1 MLKPLSLSTISLI
14 RPAALAI
21 TLSFFCSAGSQAEP
35 WFLHHFGELRA
46 YHGDWLA
53 VCEDSGRG
61 NYRTVQIVLRPGATG
76 TFFSQSH
83 LVLKRLSNGD
93 YSIDVY
99 DEGMPS
105 QEIGPIVF
113 TFDRTKIELKPTQWR
128 SGTATSKNHAE
139 TLTITDPVL
148 SRDFFSRIKAGRWL
162 TVSYKGGD
170 ATFSLRGATGSLSAI
185 ETHRRNRKQ

>member
-1 MLKPLSLSTISLI
+1 MLKPLSLSTISFI
-14 RPAALAI
+14 RPAALAF
-21 TLSFFCSAGSQAEP
+21 TLSFLCSTGSQAEP

-61 NYRTVQIVLRPGATG
+61 KYRTVQIVLRPGTTETRCG
-76 TFFSQSH
+76 QSH
-83 LVLKRLSNGD
+83 LVLRRISNGD
-93 YSIDVY
+93 YTIDVY

-105 QEIGPIVF
+105 REIGPIVF
-113 TFDRTKIELKPTQWR
+113 TFDRTRIELKPTQWR
-128 SGTATSKNHAE
+128 SGSAAYKSHAE
-139 TLTITDPVL
+139 NITITDPVL
-148 SRDFFSRIKAGRWL
+148 SRDFLRRIKAGRWL

>member
-1 MLKPLSLSTISLI
+1 MPTPLSLSSIIFT
-14 RPAALAI
+14 RPAILAF
-21 TLSFFCSAGSQAEP
+21 TLSFLYSSESQAEP

-61 NYRTVQIVLRPGATG
+61 KYRTVQIVLRPGTTN
-76 TFFSQSH
+76 TFFGQSR
-83 LVLKRLSNGD
+83 LTLGRLSNGD

-105 QEIGPIVF
+105 LEIGPIVF
-113 TFDRTKIELKPTQWR
+113 TFDRTRIELKPTQWR
-128 SGTATSKNHAE
+128 SGTAAYKNVAE
-139 TLTITDPVL
+139 TITVTDPVL
-148 SRDFFSRIKAGRWL
+148 ARDFVRRIKAGRLL

-170 ATFSLRGATGSLSAI
+170 ATFSLRGATGSLAAI
-185 ETHRRNRKQ
+185 ENHRRNRKQ